1 MKYEIYIL
9 NLYIITV
16 KFILNS
22 NMHKNFILKSK
33 ILSCAYNLYFFLY

>member
-1 MKYEIYIL
+1 MKYEIR
-9 NLYIITV
+9 NLYINITV

-33 ILSCAYNLYFFLY
+33 ILSRAYNLYFFLY